1 MIRLKGEDADQL
13 YNELKKQKTFQKEDV
28 IRVLLS
34 PLMSGDM
41 SVKDRIINGLKFIQ
55 HMGKE
60 IAEEEKVRMQSILYA
75 LAVKLLQPE
84 ELVEVK
90 EELFMTILGKMLME
104 EGISRGISQG
114 ISQGLS
120 QGLVQGTVRM
130 CRKMGF
136 SMDHTCKEV
145 MEQCTVSEEE
155 AAVLV
160 EKYWDSKKADT

>member
-1 MIRLKGEDADQL
+1 MIR
-13 YNELKKQKTFQKEDV
+13 
-28 IRVLLS
+28 ILLS

-90 EELFMTILGKMLME
+90 EEMFMTILGKMLME

-114 ISQGLS
+114 LS
-120 QGLVQGTVRM
+120 QGLVQGTVCM

-145 MEQCTVSEEE
+145 MEQCAVSEEE
-155 AAVLV
+155 AAILV